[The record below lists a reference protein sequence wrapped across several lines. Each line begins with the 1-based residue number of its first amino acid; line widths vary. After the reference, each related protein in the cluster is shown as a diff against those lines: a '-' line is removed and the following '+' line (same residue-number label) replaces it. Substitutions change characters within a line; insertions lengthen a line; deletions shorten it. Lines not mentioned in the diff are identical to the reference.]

1 MNFSKKFENFCRMS
15 YEDFEYL
22 LNKIGPSISKM
33 DTNMR
38 KCIPIQEKLAVT
50 LRFLASGD
58 SFVSLSYMFKFS
70 PQAVSRCVQEVCRA
84 LVQELKDEI
93 KLPQTTDEWLKIAHD
108 FNERWNFPHCLGAI
122 DGKHIVIQCPIN
134 SGTEFF
140 NYKGTFSIVLM
151 ALVDANYMFTYVDIG
166 CQGRISDGG
175 VFKNTSLWHKLEA
188 NEILL
193 PSDEPLPSKT
203 DLMPYVFI
211 GDGAFSLGKNMMK
224 PYTGVYEKGSIK
236 RIFNYRLSRAR
247 RIVENA
253 FGIMS
258 SVFRVFRKPILLNE
272 QKAAD
277 ITMTCVLLH
286 NFLRKSKTS
295 KTSYSPPGAFDSD
308 KESEFCPG
316 SWRNDQ
322 EDMSSF
328 IPLRRVPRRSG
339 LEAMRVRDLFAEYFI
354 SNGAVTWQNDK

>member
-1 MNFSKKFENFCRMS
+1 M
-15 YEDFEYL
+15 
-22 LNKIGPSISKM
+22 
-33 DTNMR
+33 
-38 KCIPIQEKLAVT
+38 
-50 LRFLASGD
+50 
-58 SFVSLSYMFKFS
+58 
-70 PQAVSRCVQEVCRA
+70 
-84 LVQELKDEI
+84 
-93 KLPQTTDEWLKIAHD
+93 
-108 FNERWNFPHCLGAI
+108 
-122 DGKHIVIQCPIN
+122 N
-134 SGTEFF
+134 SGTQYY

-175 VFKNTSLWHKLEA
+175 VIRNTSLWRKLEA
-188 NEILL
+188 NEIML

-203 DLMPYVFI
+203 ELMPYVFI
-211 GDGAFSLGKNMMK
+211 GDDAFALGRNMMK
-224 PYTGVYEKGSIK
+224 PYTGVYEKGHMK

-272 QKAAD
+272 QKVTD

-295 KTSYSPPGAFDSD
+295 KSSYSPKGALDSD
-308 KESEFCPG
+308 KESGFCPG

-322 EDMSSF
+322 DDMSSF
-328 IPLRRVPRRSG
+328 LPLKRVPRRSG
-339 LEAMRVRDLFAEYFI
+339 LEAMRIRDLFAEYFL
-354 SNGAVTWQNDK
+354 SNGAVAWQNDH

>member
-1 MNFSKKFENFCRMS
+1 
-15 YEDFEYL
+15 
-22 LNKIGPSISKM
+22 
-33 DTNMR
+33 
-38 KCIPIQEKLAVT
+38 
-50 LRFLASGD
+50 
-58 SFVSLSYMFKFS
+58 
-70 PQAVSRCVQEVCRA
+70 
-84 LVQELKDEI
+84 
-93 KLPQTTDEWLKIAHD
+93 LPQTTDEWLKIAHD
-108 FNERWNFPHCLGAI
+108 FNEKWNFPHCLGAI

-175 VFKNTSLWHKLEA
+175 VFRNTSLWHKLEA

-203 DLMPYVFI
+203 ELMPYVFI

-272 QKAAD
+272 QKATD

-328 IPLRRVPRRSG
+328 VPLRRVPRRSG
-339 LEAMRVRDLFAEYFI
+339 LEAMRIRDLFAEYFI